1 MEKWS
6 GQGQTLQI
14 CVPNY
19 GMWCSNLMCLCNNQ
33 IDPGDRHTPFPL
45 RAVPL
50 FWESW
55 RRCCQ
60 KLRKGAMPVPGP
72 TRMQGW
78 EGSSGSWKPLTL
90 QGDRRKTLVFR
101 YPKPEAHAGNLGAW
115 RGWRETLISK
125 PRVQLYLSGPGTAS
139 PHTGPVSS
147 DPTTSITGS
156 LSWASLHLV
165 PRWQNEETESYPP
178 IFMGQGENQS

>member
-1 MEKWS
+1 
-6 GQGQTLQI
+6 
-14 CVPNY
+14 
-19 GMWCSNLMCLCNNQ
+19 MCLCNDQ
-33 IDPGDRHTPFPL
+33 IDPGDRHTPFLL

-101 YPKPEAHAGNLGAW
+101 YPKPEAHAGDLGA
-115 RGWRETLISK
+115 WRETLIPK
-125 PRVQLYLSGPGTAS
+125 PCVQLYLPGPRTAS
-139 PHTGPVSS
+139 PHTGPVSLG
-147 DPTTSITGS
+147 PTTSITGS
-156 LSWASLHLV
+156 LPWAPLYLV
-165 PRWQNEETESYPP
+165 ARWQNEEMESYTQ
-178 IFMGQGENQS
+178 IFMGQGETQS